1 MSFIHYFPLYILERQ
16 EKGEIIMTSI
26 EKIML
31 GRMNVEMKKEK
42 EMEKS
47 IAVQQDLM
55 RKIAELQQQLIDE
68 QDRFKKQQEQFNNE
82 LSCYDHDLR
91 YLMEKEQSKQKSEE
105 FIPSDDSDK

>member
-1 MSFIHYFPLYILERQ
+1 
-16 EKGEIIMTSI
+16 MTSI
-26 EKIML
+26 EKIIM

-47 IAVQQDLM
+47 IAIQQDLM
-55 RKIAELQQQLIDE
+55 KKIAELQQQLIDE

-91 YLMEKEQSKQKSEE
+91 YLMEKEQSKQKVAS
-105 FIPSDDSDK
+105 K